1 MTATRRLAAI
11 LTADVVGYS
20 RLMGADEEGTLAA
33 LRAVR
38 RELGDPKTAEHRGR
52 IVKTTGDGLLVEF
65 ASVVDAV
72 RCAVE
77 VQREMIARNAAT
89 PAERRIEFRM
99 GINVGDIIIE
109 DGDIFGDGVNIA
121 ARLEALAE
129 PGGICLSAA
138 AHEQVR
144 DRLDLV
150 FDDLGEQQVKN
161 ITRPVRTYGIVLGA
175 SPRAALPVGTALPL
189 PDKPSLAVLPFQNLT
204 GDAEQEYFVDGMVE
218 EITTAIARLPWLFV
232 IARNSAFTYKGSGR
246 CEAGG
251 AGIGRALRVEGS
263 VRKAGNR
270 VRITGQLID
279 TTTGAHIW
287 ADRFDGALDDIFE
300 LQDQVASN
308 VAGAIE
314 PKLRQTEIERASRK
328 PTANLTAYD
337 LYLRA
342 LAQSYRFT
350 EEGVAEAVVLTR
362 QALAIDPSY
371 APAAAMVGWCRALQ
385 RVQGWG
391 ALSDED
397 IGEACRLARQALEA
411 ERDDAETIWQAVW
424 TLFYLAGGAAMAAAA
439 LDRALALNPNAAH
452 AWLARGIIHAVRN
465 QPEAAIEAIERA
477 RRLSPFDPYTFRF
490 AHTIAFAHLAA
501 RRFEQAIEWADR
513 ALHDQPRMVNAM
525 RTKVVANAHLG
536 HLDAARA
543 ELSRVLAIYPTL
555 TIVRF
560 REFAHFL
567 APEVLEVLVTGLRWP
582 ACRSSE
588 QEYSRYPE
596 GLFGSKQVSWMAP
609 LCPLLLAVEAQSLH
623 QRGVAEAEQE
633 GRAVATVDVLV
644 EGPGR
649 HREHVF
655 VFPVQ
660 PPAAHDRVAGALDH
674 VIVRA
679 ADAPGSP
686 CLLAGTH
693 QLHVAGDGR
702 HHRAAGPPVG
712 VFEDDPIG
720 CVGGTHGSQPLQGGP
735 HLRHRV
741 VPRRRIDGRTEGLP
755 LLVVLLVETSF
766 EHPHQRGIQAVQ
778 PDHRR
783 IGVVGVVVP

>member
-1 MTATRRLAAI
+1 
-11 LTADVVGYS
+11 
-20 RLMGADEEGTLAA
+20 MGEDEEGTLAA

-38 RELGDPKTAEHRGR
+38 RELGDPKIAEHRGR

-77 VQREMIARNAAT
+77 MQREMIARNAAI
-89 PAERRIEFRM
+89 PAQRRIEFRM

-144 DRLDLV
+144 DRLDLA

-161 ITRPVRTYGIVLGA
+161 IARPVRVFRVTLTHPGA
-175 SPRAALPVGTALPL
+175 MAPGSPLSRNAGEGAERQRREAGEGKQALPL

-232 IARNSAFTYKGSGR
+232 IARNSAFTYKGKPVDVKQVAQELGVR
-246 CEAGG
+246 YV
-251 AGIGRALRVEGS
+251 LEGS

-314 PKLRQTEIERASRK
+314 PKLRRSEIERASRK
-328 PTANLTAYD
+328 PAANLTAYD

-342 LAQSYRFT
+342 LAQSYRYT
-350 EEGVAEAVVLTR
+350 DEGFAEAVVLAR

-371 APAAAMVGWCRALQ
+371 APAAAMVGLRRVLQ

-411 ERDDAETIWQAVW
+411 ERDDVDTIWQAAW
-424 TLFYLAGGAAMAAAA
+424 TLLLLAGEAAMAAAA

-452 AWLARGIIHAVRN
+452 AWLTRGAIHATHN
-465 QPEAAIEAIERA
+465 EPEAAIEALERA
-477 RRLSPFDPYTFRF
+477 HRLSPFDPYTFLYCF
-490 AHTIAFAHLAA
+490 SIALAHLAA
-501 RRFEQAIEWADR
+501 RRFEQAIEWAAR
-513 ALHDQPRMVNAM
+513 TLHDQPRLLSAM
-525 RTKVVANAHLG
+525 RVKVAANAHLG
-536 HLDAARA
+536 HLDEARA
-543 ELSRVLAIYPTL
+543 ELCRVLAIDPKL
-555 TIVRF
+555 TIAGY
-560 REFAHFL
+560 REWAHFQ
-567 APEVLEVLVTGLRWP
+567 APEVLELFVTGMR
-582 ACRSSE
+582 
-588 QEYSRYPE
+588 
-596 GLFGSKQVSWMAP
+596 
-609 LCPLLLAVEAQSLH
+609 
-623 QRGVAEAEQE
+623 
-633 GRAVATVDVLV
+633 
-644 EGPGR
+644 
-649 HREHVF
+649 
-655 VFPVQ
+655 
-660 PPAAHDRVAGALDH
+660 
-674 VIVRA
+674 
-679 ADAPGSP
+679 
-686 CLLAGTH
+686 LAG
-693 QLHVAGDGR
+693 
-702 HHRAAGPPVG
+702 
-712 VFEDDPIG
+712 
-720 CVGGTHGSQPLQGGP
+720 
-735 HLRHRV
+735 
-741 VPRRRIDGRTEGLP
+741 LP
-755 LLVVLLVETSF
+755 EK
-766 EHPHQRGIQAVQ
+766 
-778 PDHRR
+778 
-783 IGVVGVVVP
+783 